1 VLLGPEPSP
10 QSVEPWSARRSSNSG
25 PMTLGQNEWSL
36 KATASAFTQWPETS
50 YTAIFVLGV
59 DESTEATN

>member
-1 VLLGPEPSP
+1 
-10 QSVEPWSARRSSNSG
+10 
-25 PMTLGQNEWSL
+25 MTLGQNEWSL